1 MYYTK
6 CIIFF
11 NRLLAACCCFTVVF
25 TGFYRAAACQHLLV
39 AVFKE
44 TGIFYTSGS
53 LHHNESC
60 CSQRIKNLSYTA

>member
-11 NRLLAACCCFTVVF
+11 NRVLAACCCFPVLF
-25 TGFYRAAACQHLLV
+25 PFFYRAAACCHLLV
-39 AVFKE
+39 AVFQE
-44 TGIFYTSGS
+44 AGIFYTGGS
-53 LHHNESC
+53 LYHKESC